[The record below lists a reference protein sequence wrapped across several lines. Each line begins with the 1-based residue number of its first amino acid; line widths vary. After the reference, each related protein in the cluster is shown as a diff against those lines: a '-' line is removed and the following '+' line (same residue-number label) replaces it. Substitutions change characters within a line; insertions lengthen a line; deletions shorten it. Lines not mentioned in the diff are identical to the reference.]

1 MPDLSR
7 LQAIHTFPMLVNY
20 LRDELEWPITPHDF
34 EDLTFEYQPE
44 ELGIEKKYSNLIK
57 NIRQLRPLT
66 TNQPWGVFFIN
77 FDKEKLPVVI
87 LRRILGALVVKKR
100 ASGQS
105 FNRPSWL
112 CNDLLF
118 ISTYGEETSRSISF
132 GHFREREVGGLPP
145 FGLSDGIRTPLSY
158 AWRTPS

>member
-20 LRDELEWPITPHDF
+20 LRDELEWPITPDDF

-77 FDKEKLPVVI
+77 FD
-87 LRRILGALVVKKR
+87 
-100 ASGQS
+100 
-105 FNRPSWL
+105 
-112 CNDLLF
+112 
-118 ISTYGEETSRSISF
+118 
-132 GHFREREVGGLPP
+132 
-145 FGLSDGIRTPLSY
+145 
-158 AWRTPS
+158 